1 MSRYLLSKNI
11 PSVSSAFAGLS
22 YPPVLSLI
30 ISMNSFLLMLS
41 LFKGRTKIMLHHIPS
56 KLFHLI
62 FVSSAIFLQMTSD
75 FPNPILKPYN
85 ERAF

>member
-30 ISMNSFLLMLS
+30 ISMNLSFVKLS
-41 LFKGRTKIMLHHIPS
+41 LFKGRAKIMLHYIPS
-56 KLFHLI
+56 K
-62 FVSSAIFLQMTSD
+62 
-75 FPNPILKPYN
+75 
-85 ERAF
+85 